1 MPTQPEELRSRLEA
15 FAQKWRDFSGTE
27 KSVDKPFLTEL
38 LHCYGTDWHAA
49 GVRFEHKLPKGG
61 FIDMLWPG
69 VCIVEMKG
77 PKDAGKLTELYHSQA
92 FPYWSVSG
100 TPEHEPPPYVVMC
113 SVTRFQVWKPG
124 YAEPHAEFGIEEL
137 PERAEALGFL
147 AGFEPKFETDRAEL
161 TKGAVE
167 LVTSVFA
174 EIEARRDTPPE
185 TLRDFVLQ
193 CVWCMFAEDLGLL
206 PDRMF
211 TKLLVG
217 LVQDPS
223 RASEDELGGLFEIVN
238 TPGPRPSHGVYENAP
253 FVNGQ
258 LFEKPARVH
267 LTTAEVARLREA
279 TTFDWKLVE
288 PAIFGYLLEGALG
301 RERQWRFGAH
311 YTSEEDIK
319 EVVGPTVIDPW
330 RERLAACLT
339 LPDVQAAQDDLATF
353 HVLDPA
359 CGSGNFLY
367 VAYRELRAIEA
378 ELAERERELR
388 TAAGLEP
395 TARERVFGLRNLHGI
410 EREPFAVKLARVTLW
425 MGHALAVR
433 ELKLPNE
440 DVLPLEPLPNIWLHD
455 ALKVEWPPVQAIIG
469 NPPYHGSQQ
478 IRSELG
484 DDYARFLQDE
494 FRIGLKDYAA
504 YWFRKAHGALP
515 PWGRAGFVVTNS
527 ISQNR
532 NRGPTLGW
540 ILENDGVITNA
551 VSKRPWPGIAV
562 VNVSI
567 VNWVKKPSGPL
578 APALLDGVE
587 VDAITPALRAEG
599 QDVSSA
605 RQLPQNA
612 GRAFQGPIPADGG
625 GFLLTAA
632 EAEVLLTQSD
642 SDYRAVVRPY
652 LTSEDL
658 GQRPGHAPS
667 RYAIDFGFLT
677 LEQAQKYPAALQIVR
692 ERVKPFRDS
701 NRDEGFRTRW
711 WQFGR
716 PRRAMR
722 TALIPLSRYVAGT
735 RHGTRLH
742 FCWCDPSILAS
753 DATNVFAFEGDY
765 EIGILLSKMHG
776 EWARAQSST
785 IRMDIRYTPTSAF
798 ETFPWPHPTEEQ
810 REEIGARA
818 RALIERRQAIC
829 AEREI
834 GLTKLYNEVDEG
846 AYADLAKLH
855 RRLDEAVA
863 EAYGWP
869 KAVAHDPAESNR
881 RLLELNRRIAAG
893 EVDYQPFPRSGEG

>member
-1 MPTQPEELRSRLEA
+1 MPLTPEELRSRLEA
-15 FAQKWRDFSGTE
+15 FAAKWGDFAGTE
-27 KSVDKPFLTEL
+27 KSVDKPFLIEL

-77 PKDAGKLTELYHSQA
+77 PKDAAKLAELYHSQA
-92 FPYWSVSG
+92 FRYWSISG
-100 TPEHEPPPYVVMC
+100 TAENEPPPYVVMC
-113 SVTRFQVWKPG
+113 SVNRFQVWRPG
-124 YAEPHAEFGIEEL
+124 YAEPQAEFALEEL
-137 PERAEALGFL
+137 PDRAQALGFL
-147 AGFEPKFETDRAEL
+147 AGLEPEFDVDRAEL
-161 TKGAVE
+161 TRGAVE
-167 LVTSVFA
+167 LVTSVFRNL
-174 EIEARRDTPPE
+174 EARKQAPPE

-193 CVWCMFAEDLGLL
+193 CVWCMFAEDLRLL

-223 RASEDELGGLFEIVN
+223 RASEDELGKLFEIVN
-238 TPGPRPSHGVYENAP
+238 TPGPRPEHGVYKGAP

-258 LFEKPARVH
+258 LFEQPARVH
-267 LTTAEVARLREA
+267 LTTEDVAQLREA

-311 YTSEEDIK
+311 YTSEDDIK
-319 EVVGPTVIDPW
+319 EVVGPTVIEPW
-330 RERLAACLT
+330 RARLAACET
-339 LPDVQAAQDDLATF
+339 LADVQAAQDDLADY

-367 VAYRELRAIEA
+367 VAYRELRAIEV
-378 ELAERERELR
+378 ELASRERELR

-395 TARERVFGLRNLHGI
+395 TARERVLGLRNLHGI

-440 DVLPLEPLPNIWLHD
+440 DVLPLEPLPNIWLQD
-455 ALKVEWPPVQAIIG
+455 ALKVEWPPVQAIVG

-494 FRIGLKDYAA
+494 FGIGLKDYAA
-504 YWFRKAHGALP
+504 YWFRKAHASLP
-515 PWGRAGFVVTNS
+515 PGGRAGFVVTNS

-540 ILENDGVITNA
+540 IIENGGVITSA
-551 VSKRPWPGIAV
+551 VSKRPWPGAAV

-567 VNWVKKPSGPL
+567 VNWIKKPVVEPR
-578 APALLDGVE
+578 PIVLDGVE
-587 VDAITPALRAEG
+587 VDAITPALRPEG
-599 QDVSSA
+599 RDVSA
-605 RQLPQNA
+605 ALRLPQNA
-612 GRAFQGPIPADGG
+612 GRAFQGPIPAGG
-625 GFLLTAA
+625 GFVLDADEAYALLARDDA
-632 EAEVLLTQSD
+632 
-642 SDYRAVVRPY
+642 DYREVVRPY
-652 LTSEDL
+652 LIGEDIADD
-658 GQRPGHAPS
+658 P
-667 RYAIDFGFLT
+667 
-677 LEQAQKYPAALQIVR
+677 EQAPRRWIINFGKLPLEAAGSYPAALDIVR
-692 ERVKPFRDS
+692 ERVKPERDVA
-701 NRDEGFRTRW
+701 NREPNKTYW
-711 WQFGR
+711 WQFER
-716 PRRAMR
+716 PRPAMLAAIA
-722 TALIPLSRYVAGT
+722 ALERYVAANAQGKRILFT
-735 RHGTRLH
+735 WQESAT
-742 FCWCDPSILAS
+742 CPSNL
-753 DATNVFAFEGDY
+753 TNVFAFDDDY
-765 EIGILLSKMHG
+765 SMGVLASRLHG

-785 IRMDIRYTPTSAF
+785 LRVDIRYTPTSAF
-798 ETFPWPHPTEEQ
+798 ETFPWPRPSEEQ
-810 REEIGARA
+810 REAIGELAR
-818 RALIERRQAIC
+818 RVIERRQEIC

-846 AYADLAKLH
+846 AYADLARLH
-855 RRLDEAVA
+855 RELDEAVA

-869 KAVAHDPAESNR
+869 KSVAHEPEESNR
-881 RLLELNRRIAAG
+881 RLLDLNRRILAG
-893 EVDYQPFPRSGEG
+893 EVDYDPF